1 MEEWIVFQHPG
12 LLCCYGVALFLC
24 LFEKKYLATKGVFII
39 LSAVMV
45 LCGTAVCFLSGAA
58 LEECATILLVFLLL
72 NMEVGK

>member
-12 LLCCYGVALFLC
+12 LLCCYGAALFLC
-24 LFEKKYLATKGVFII
+24 LFEKKYRATQGIFII

-45 LCGTAVCFLSGAA
+45 LCGTAVCFLCGAA
-58 LEECATILLVFLLL
+58 LGECTTIVLAFLLL